1 MGTYSLVQEKCPPS
15 LQFEFAIFK
24 IATWQNDQ
32 PMHSQSAEAQNVKAE
47 FIQLSSRLYA
57 QPCSMDGHGRGG
69 DKEREESPHF
79 PHTEKGEGA
88 AAGVT
93 H

>member
-1 MGTYSLVQEKCPPS
+1 MFC
-15 LQFEFAIFK
+15 QFKFTAL
-24 IATWQNDQ
+24 IAAWQTDQ
-32 PMHSQSAEAQNVKAE
+32 PVHSQSAEAQSFKAE
-47 FIQLSSRLYA
+47 FIQLSSLSNA

-88 AAGVT
+88 GGPA
-93 H
+93 